1 MPTHMNI
8 TVIIFDMDGV
18 LIDSEPAHK
27 LAKERAFAR
36 FGITLPEALYEQYKG
51 RPDETM
57 MSEVVPTLPDLK
69 IGVQEMLLRKH
80 REFEAVEHQAR
91 PIEGAKEFVSW
102 AKTRFRIALATSA
115 TRRNREAA
123 LLLLGLADSF
133 DFIVD
138 ASGFSRPKPDPE
150 VFQTAMRG
158 LTADSSECL
167 IVEDSLNGVIAGK
180 AAGCRVAAITTS
192 FAETLLLSAGA
203 DYIVHN
209 FQELRKL
216 LD

>member
-1 MPTHMNI
+1 MPTQMNI

-69 IGVQEMLLRKH
+69 IGVQEMLLRKR
-80 REFEAVEHQAR
+80 REFEAVEHLAR

-123 LLLLGLADSF
+123 LLLL
-133 DFIVD
+133 
-138 ASGFSRPKPDPE
+138 
-150 VFQTAMRG
+150 
-158 LTADSSECL
+158 
-167 IVEDSLNGVIAGK
+167 
-180 AAGCRVAAITTS
+180 
-192 FAETLLLSAGA
+192 
-203 DYIVHN
+203 
-209 FQELRKL
+209 
-216 LD
+216 